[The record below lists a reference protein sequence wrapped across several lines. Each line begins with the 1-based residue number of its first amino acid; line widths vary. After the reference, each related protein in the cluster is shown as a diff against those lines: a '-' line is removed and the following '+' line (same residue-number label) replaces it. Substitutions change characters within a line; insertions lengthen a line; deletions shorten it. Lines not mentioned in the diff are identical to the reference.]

1 MKMNRFNVLTKKAA
15 SLLIAGIIST
25 VCAYGNIN
33 DIAVAQAAAHS
44 DDIDGQIVDLE
55 KNLEILNKKKMQQ
68 QAEFTKEK
76 ISNLE
81 KSIENINKSLA
92 TQDKYDAKGAIESLE
107 GQLNDIKKQFAQQQ
121 EINNSILDTLKKL
134 QEPSS
139 FSSRNRNPL
148 KTDDSY
154 TDTYSGSYR
163 DEDDKY
169 IYNEYS
175 DNPRAAG
182 VNTSSYLVNP
192 APAKNVNYTQD
203 AINSQGT
210 STMVFQYS
218 PNQLYKVYCRVGYL
232 TDIALKDGETIT
244 FVGGGDTAAWMLDT
258 ATVGSTPHLYIKPIS
273 KDVNTN
279 IVVNTTEHT
288 YQLILNSSDWYNP
301 MIRWNYGIENS
312 LNAKK
317 QKKKDEKIII
327 GETNAYS
334 VDKLN
339 FNYTVSGNQDWK
351 PVMVFDD
358 GQKTYIKFKKLKS
371 TMPVLFIREKNKKSV
386 SMVNYKVKDDCYI
399 VDKLFDEAQL
409 RMNDKDIVTI
419 AAD

>member
-1 MKMNRFNVLTKKAA
+1 MKRFNTLTKKTA

-25 VCAYGNIN
+25 GCVYSNIS
-33 DIAVAQAAAHS
+33 DMAIVEAAS
-44 DDIDGQIVDLE
+44 YSEDIDGQITDLE
-55 KNLEILNKKKMQQ
+55 KNLEILNKKKMKQE
-68 QAEFTKEK
+68 ADLNKEK
-76 ISNLE
+76 INSLE
-81 KSIENINKSLA
+81 KSIQQQDINKS
-92 TQDKYDAKGAIESLE
+92 
-107 GQLNDIKKQFAQQQ
+107 
-121 EINNSILDTLKKL
+121 ILDALKKL
-134 QEPSS
+134 QEPS
-139 FSSRNRNPL
+139 FSNRSTFKGNN
-148 KTDDSY
+148 DNHI
-154 TDTYSGSYR
+154 DTYSGGYTN
-163 DEDDKY
+163 EEEKY

-182 VNTSSYLVNP
+182 VNTSAYLVNP
-192 APAKNVNYTQD
+192 APARNVNFTQD
-203 AINSQGT
+203 AINAQGT

-258 ATVGSTPHLYIKPIS
+258 STVGTTPHLYVKPIS

-301 MIRWNYGIENS
+301 MVRWNYGIEN
-312 LNAKK
+312 NINMKK

-339 FNYTVSGNQDWK
+339 FEYTVSGNQSWK

-419 AAD
+419 TADSE

>member
-1 MKMNRFNVLTKKAA
+1 MKRFNTLTKKTV

-25 VCAYGNIN
+25 GCIYNNVN
-33 DIAVAQAAAHS
+33 DIAIVEAAS
-44 DDIDGQIVDLE
+44 YSEDIDGQITDLE
-55 KNLEILNKKKMQQ
+55 KNLEILNKKKMKQE
-68 QAEFTKEK
+68 AELNKEK
-76 ISNLE
+76 INSLE

-92 TQDKYDAKGAIESLE
+92 TQNKYDAKGAIESLA
-107 GQLNDIKKQFAQQQ
+107 GQLNEIKKQFAQQQ
-121 EINNSILDTLKKL
+121 DINKSILDALKKL

-139 FSSRNRNPL
+139 FSHKNTFKGN
-148 KTDDSY
+148 DDSY
-154 TDTYSGSYR
+154 IDTYSSGYR
-163 DEDDKY
+163 NEEEKY
-169 IYNEYS
+169 LYNEYS

-182 VNTSSYLVNP
+182 INTSAYLVNP
-192 APAKNVNYTQD
+192 APARNVSFTQD
-203 AINSQGT
+203 AINAQGT

-258 ATVGSTPHLYIKPIS
+258 SIVGTTPHLYVKPIA

-301 MIRWNYGIENS
+301 MVRWNYGIEN
-312 LNAKK
+312 NINMKK

-339 FNYTVSGNQDWK
+339 FEYTVSGNQSWK

-419 AAD
+419 TADAD

>member
-1 MKMNRFNVLTKKAA
+1 MKMKKINILTKKATA
-15 SLLIAGIIST
+15 LLIAGIIST
-25 VCAYGNIN
+25 GFVYSNIN
-33 DIAVAQAAAHS
+33 DIAVAQAAASS

-68 QAEFTKEK
+68 EAELNQKK
-76 ISNLE
+76 INNLE
-81 KSIENINKSLA
+81 KTIENINKSLA
-92 TQDKYDAKGAIESLE
+92 SQDKYDAKGAIESLA
-107 GQLNDIKKQFAQQQ
+107 GQLNEIKKQFAQQQ

-134 QEPSS
+134 QEPSYFAS
-139 FSSRNRNPL
+139 KNVK
-148 KTDDSY
+148 KTDDNY
-154 TDTYSGSYR
+154 TETYNSGYR
-163 DEDDKY
+163 NEEEKY

-182 VNTSSYLVNP
+182 INTSSYLVNP

-301 MIRWNYGIENS
+301 MVRWNYGIENS
-312 LNAKK
+312 INAKK

-327 GETNAYS
+327 GETTAYS
-334 VDKLN
+334 VDRLN
-339 FNYTVSGNQDWK
+339 FNYSVSGNQDWK
-351 PVMVFDD
+351 PVMIFDD

-386 SMVNYKVKDDCYI
+386 AMVNYKVKDDCYI

-419 AAD
+419 TAD

>member
-1 MKMNRFNVLTKKAA
+1 MKMKKINILTKKATA
-15 SLLIAGIIST
+15 LLIAGIIST
-25 VCAYGNIN
+25 GFVYSNIN
-33 DIAVAQAAAHS
+33 DIAVAQAAASS

-68 QAEFTKEK
+68 EAELNQKK
-76 ISNLE
+76 INNLE
-81 KSIENINKSLA
+81 KTIENINKSLA
-92 TQDKYDAKGAIESLE
+92 SQDKYDAKGAIESLA
-107 GQLNDIKKQFAQQQ
+107 GQLNEIKKQFAQQQ
-121 EINNSILDTLKKL
+121 EINNSILNTLKKL
-134 QEPSS
+134 QEPSYFAS
-139 FSSRNRNPL
+139 KNVK
-148 KTDDSY
+148 KTDDNY
-154 TDTYSGSYR
+154 TETYNSGYR
-163 DEDDKY
+163 NEEEKY

-182 VNTSSYLVNP
+182 INTSSYLVNP

-301 MIRWNYGIENS
+301 MVRWNYGIENS
-312 LNAKK
+312 INAKK

-327 GETNAYS
+327 GETTAYS
-334 VDKLN
+334 VDRLN
-339 FNYTVSGNQDWK
+339 FNYSVSGNQDWK
-351 PVMVFDD
+351 PVMIFDD
-358 GQKTYIKFKKLKS
+358 GQKTYIKLKKLKS

-386 SMVNYKVKDDCYI
+386 AMVNYKVKDDCYI

-419 AAD
+419 TAD